1 MTVDSECCG
10 SSVHR
15 AGIPYERG
23 RQGPQSWPH
32 SPLSTLTAQVSGHL
46 PVGPEP
52 GLRMLFNTAL
62 HPGALCDDF
71 PFSPFLLSLSV
82 LPHRLCPLLSPPLP
96 SGSTSGDG
104 QSLTLLSPFPAS
116 HHGQDEFYPSL
127 CSSWELSVGPQL
139 SLQATPTTSALAPL
153 THATFSYVL
162 LLIPSSFKAP
172 CSASPP
178 NSQKPFNL

>member
-1 MTVDSECCG
+1 M
-10 SSVHR
+10 HR
-15 AGIPYERG
+15 AGTPYERG
-23 RQGPQSWPH
+23 RQGPQSWLH

-62 HPGALCDDF
+62 QPGALCHDF

-82 LPHRLCPLLSPPLP
+82 LPHHPCPLLSPPLP

-116 HHGQDEFYPSL
+116 HHGQDEFYPCL
-127 CSSWELSVGPQL
+127 CSSWELLV
-139 SLQATPTTSALAPL
+139 
-153 THATFSYVL
+153 V
-162 LLIPSSFKAP
+162 PSSHSRP
-172 CSASPP
+172 LPQPLRWPP
-178 NSQKPFNL
+178 